1 MTSSQ
6 GYATVG
12 YYCNIKE
19 GFIMLEMAK
28 LLNAKDYMDKL
39 SNGIDPV
46 GDEVLTKETL
56 LDNLDLS
63 RCFFF
68 VSDVLRQVI
77 ENGGVI
83 RRKSRNTANLPP
95 FDLSGDLRDQ
105 IEVTEA
111 PAMIRHFT
119 DRINSLVDLNCM
131 RKLKVTA
138 LTGWLVKNGFL
149 SEEVINDKKRKI
161 PTKAGE
167 KLGIYSEGR
176 EGRHGNYLAT
186 LYKESA
192 QRHIIENLDQIIILS
207 NGE

>member
-1 MTSSQ
+1 M
-6 GYATVG
+6 
-12 YYCNIKE
+12 I
-19 GFIMLEMAK
+19 EMAK

-56 LDNLDLS
+56 LDNINLS

-68 VSDVLRQVI
+68 VSDILRQVI
-77 ENGGVI
+77 DNGGVI
-83 RRKSRNTANLPP
+83 RGKPRSNSSLPP
-95 FDLSGDLRDQ
+95 FDLSGDLRNQ

-119 DRINSLVDLNCM
+119 DRINSLIDINSM

-138 LTGWLVKNGFL
+138 LTKWLVENGFL
-149 SEEVINDKKRKI
+149 CEETINDKKRKI
-161 PTKAGE
+161 PTKKGE

-176 EGRHGNYLAT
+176 EGRNGSYLAV

-192 QRHIIENLDQIIILS
+192 QRHFIEYLDHIIALS